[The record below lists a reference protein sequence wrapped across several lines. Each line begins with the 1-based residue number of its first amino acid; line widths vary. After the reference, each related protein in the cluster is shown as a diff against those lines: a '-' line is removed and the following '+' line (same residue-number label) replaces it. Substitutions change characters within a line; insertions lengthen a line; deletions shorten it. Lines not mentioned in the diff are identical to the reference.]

1 MTYWFEGDWWERKR
15 EREREEEERE
25 RETCGFLS
33 YICIACVCENVHP
46 VKSVYCWGQRC
57 ETVWGQCVTRTCRGT
72 VTFLPNRFSW
82 PSVLLVNCFPAIC
95 ARNVRWLY
103 FSNPFTKCIFT
114 LILSSENIDILSTY
128 LYDIKDMFKHA
139 TSLFKLRIV

>member
-15 EREREEEERE
+15 ERGERKRERE
-25 RETCGFLS
+25 RERERGKHAVSCRIYAS
-33 YICIACVCENVHP
+33 HVCENVHP

-72 VTFLPNRFSW
+72 VTFLLNRFSW

-95 ARNVRWLY
+95 ARNVRWLC
-103 FSNPFTKCIFT
+103 FSNLIIKKINFTKCIFAP
-114 LILSSENIDILSTY
+114 ILSSKSIDILN
-128 LYDIKDMFKHA
+128 L
-139 TSLFKLRIV
+139 SLWYKRYV